1 MGKQTITT
9 GDASGQVASPG
20 EDAARTHLRKTPPGP
35 HGYPIIGN
43 LPQMLAN
50 PLQFL
55 TNAVREYGDVV
66 HLGAMGP
73 QQLYLVA
80 HPNHLKYILQ
90 ENSRNYIKG
99 ENFQAIKLVIG
110 DGLVVKEGESWRRER
125 HLMQPSFHRQK
136 VGTLV
141 NLMTK
146 NIAQMLDNWSNID
159 SDKPLDIFA
168 EMMQLAQTILLE
180 SLLSI
185 DSKDEINKLNQAWDN
200 AYEYL
205 SSQLWAVLKLP
216 LWIPTPKNR
225 RFQQAMQTLDATIYR
240 IIRERRKSIKPPDDL
255 LSMLM
260 DAYDQES
267 GQGMSDEQLRDE
279 IMTIFTGGFETSAAV
294 LAWTWHLLSQNPRV
308 EYQLQEE
315 ISRVLDGRT
324 PTLEDLPSLKYT
336 RMILEESM
344 RLYPGAWVFTRTNLE
359 SDQIGDYQIP
369 AHSLIMVSPYVTH
382 HLPSFWENPEE
393 FNPERFTQE
402 QAAKRPRYAYLPFGG
417 GSRQCI
423 GEIFA
428 MTEMQLIVAMIA
440 QRYRLHSV
448 PGHPVE
454 EEPMFTLRPRH
465 GILMTL
471 EPQEALLI

>member
-1 MGKQTITT
+1 MLKQNISAD
-9 GDASGQVASPG
+9 DASGQAAS
-20 EDAARTHLRKTPPGP
+20 LREPKTPPGP

-43 LPQMLAN
+43 LPQMLRN

-55 TNAVREYGDVV
+55 SNAVRQYGDVV
-66 HLGAMGP
+66 HLGAMGS

-80 HPNHLKYILQ
+80 HPDHLKYILQ

-99 ENFQAIKLVIG
+99 QNFQAIKLVIG
-110 DGLVVKEGESWRRER
+110 DGLAVKEGESWRRER
-125 HLMQPSFHRQK
+125 HLMQPTFHRQK
-136 VGTLV
+136 VSTLV

-146 NIAQMLDNWSNID
+146 NIAQMLENWRNIGL
-159 SDKPLDIFA
+159 DKPLDIFA

-185 DSKDEINKLNQAWDN
+185 DSNDEIDPLNQAWDT

-205 SSQLWAVLKLP
+205 SSQLWAVIKLP
-216 LWIPTPKNR
+216 LWVPTPKNR
-225 RFQQAMQTLDATIYR
+225 RFQQSMQTLNAAIYR
-240 IIRERRKSIKPPDDL
+240 IIRERREGSKSPHDL

-267 GQGMSDEQLRDE
+267 GQGMSDKQLRDE

-294 LAWTWHLLSQNPRV
+294 LAWTWYLLSQNPSV

-336 RMILEESM
+336 RMIIEESM

-359 SDQIGDYQIP
+359 SDQIGDYHIP
-369 AHSLIMVSPYVTH
+369 ARSLIMVSPYVTQR
-382 HLPSFWENPEE
+382 LPTFWENPEE
-393 FNPERFTQE
+393 FNPERFTRE
-402 QAAKRPRYAYLPFGG
+402 QVAQRPRYAYFPFGG
-417 GSRQCI
+417 GPRQCI

-428 MTEMQLIVAMIA
+428 MTEMQLVVAMIA
-440 QRYRLHSV
+440 QKYRLHSV

-471 EPQEALLI
+471 ESQVSLVDAC